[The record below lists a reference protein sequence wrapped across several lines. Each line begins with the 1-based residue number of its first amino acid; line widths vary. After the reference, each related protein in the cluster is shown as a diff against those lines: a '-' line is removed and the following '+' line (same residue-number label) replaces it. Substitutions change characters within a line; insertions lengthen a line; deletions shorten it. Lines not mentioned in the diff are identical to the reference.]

1 MSSPFDIWSQLK
13 RAQELG
19 FDFKKGHFTIPED
32 AAPQASTPED
42 GPSPVWGML
51 KDAGS
56 NLYNKV
62 SQVAAPAGAIVSTN
76 ADTAG
81 AAGIGGLLSGIAG
94 GPLGMLMGGIGGLN
108 DFYQKK
114 SAKEAYMENY
124 NKNLLD
130 SRTMAPFAGS
140 FEKGGFPELEELP
153 FMGIQTK
160 DGEQL
165 FTVGGEIVDTM
176 SDELHKDMKK
186 GEVTDVVPRGTFVFS
201 DSSSLDT
208 SNMSDKKDVMY
219 RFPGRYSEIDG
230 NVKGEEVRFTDFVGK
245 GKMTYAEAAMNLKKK
260 IPLLT
265 EKHGDIL
272 TEMTNAKNLQ
282 TRMPFV
288 MKLIEMQETS
298 KKPNS
303 KRSSKKN
310 NYKEGEEYDLS
321 EEEIEE
327 LRSKGYEIEI
337 ET

>member
-1 MSSPFDIWSQLK
+1 MQHPFDIWSHLK
-13 RAQELG
+13 RAEELG
-19 FDFKKGHFTIPED
+19 FDFKKGHFTVPED
-32 AAPQASTPED
+32 AVPKASTPED
-42 GPSPVWGML
+42 GPSPFWQLAKG
-51 KDAGS
+51 AAS
-56 NLYNKV
+56 NLYGKI
-62 SQVAAPAGAIVSTN
+62 SQVASPAGAIVSAN
-76 ADTAG
+76 AETPE
-81 AAGIGGLLSGIAG
+81 AAGIGGILAGMSG
-94 GPLGMLMGGIGGLN
+94 GPLGMLMGGVGGLT
-108 DFYQKK
+108 DFFQKK
-114 SAKEAYMENY
+114 SARESYMEAY
-124 NKNLLD
+124 NKNMLD
-130 SRTMAPFAGS
+130 SRTVAPFAGS

-160 DGEQL
+160 EGEQL

-176 SDELHKDMKK
+176 SDDLHKDMKK

-219 RFPGRYSEIDG
+219 RFPGRYSETDG

-288 MKLIEMQETS
+288 MRLIEMQETS
-298 KKPNS
+298 KKTVS